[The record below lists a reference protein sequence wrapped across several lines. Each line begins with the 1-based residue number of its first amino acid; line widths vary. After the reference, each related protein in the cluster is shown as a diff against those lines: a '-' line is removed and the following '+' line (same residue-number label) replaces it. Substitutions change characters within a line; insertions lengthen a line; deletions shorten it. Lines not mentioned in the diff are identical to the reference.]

1 MANTDRP
8 NGLRPVRHL
17 NGSPWNGA
25 VRRCYVPATDST
37 AIFVG
42 DAVKSAGSGDSDGVP
57 SVAQA
62 AAGDSLRGVVVGIEV
77 LGTDLET
84 LYRAAST
91 ERYVLVCEDPDVV
104 YEIQEDSVG
113 NDLAATHIG
122 NNGNVVVGSGDTTS
136 GASGMELDSSDVN
149 TTGTGAAQLNVLGLA
164 QRPDNEIGTNAR
176 WEVFINEHEFGS
188 TTGT

>member
-1 MANTDRP
+1 MANADRP

-25 VRRCYVPATDST
+25 VRRCYVPDTDST

-42 DAVKSAGSGDSDGVP
+42 DLVTSAGSGDADGVP

-62 AAGDSLRGVVVGIEV
+62 SAGGAVRGVVTGIEV
-77 LGTDLET
+77 LGTNLESP
-84 LYRAAST
+84 YRVAST
-91 ERYVLVCEDPDVV
+91 ERYVYVCEDPDVV
-104 YEIQEDSVG
+104 FEIQEDSVG

-122 NNGNVVVGSGDTTS
+122 NNGDVTVAAGNTTS
-136 GASGMELDSSDVN
+136 GASGMELDSSNVN
-149 TTGTGAAQLNVLGLA
+149 STGTGAATLNVLGLV
-164 QRPDNEIGTNAR
+164 QRADNEIGSNAK
-176 WEVFINEHEFGS
+176 WEVFINEHEFRS

>member
-25 VRRCYVPATDST
+25 VRRCYVPSSDST

-42 DAVKSAGSGDSDGVP
+42 DAVVSAGSADADGVP

-62 AAGDSLRGVVVGIEV
+62 TAGGAIRGVVTGIEV
-77 LGTDLET
+77 SGTDLET

-91 ERYVLVCEDPDVV
+91 ERYVYVCEDPDVV
-104 YEIQEDSVG
+104 FEVQDDSVG
-113 NDLAATHIG
+113 GDLAAANVG
-122 NNGNVVVGSGDTTS
+122 NNADIVVGSGDTTS
-136 GASGMELDSSDVN
+136 GASGMELDASTAA
-149 TTGTGAAQLNVLGLA
+149 TTAATLNILA
-164 QRPDNEIGTNAR
+164 LVQRPDNEIGTNAR
-176 WEVFINEHEFGS
+176 WEVMVNEHELKS